1 MFSLE
6 ADTAGLKRQ
15 ILGLPRRSID
25 YTDSPRQRQATQPHK
40 SPLVII
46 RTTQHN
52 DLRHI
57 AKLKLPMLSIRKKRT
72 GSVLLCTALL
82 MVFSLALPLR
92 AQENNVPEIS
102 AAELVRLTIAHEM
115 KAAQDD
121 SHKHLF
127 RSRKQ
132 IPRGSQTRLYIE
144 TNDSMAGM
152 TIAYNDQPLNPQ
164 QQKAEQDHLAWL
176 ANNPQQLRKKR
187 AQEKADEQRTLR
199 ILRALPDAFLYEYAG
214 TETGDADL
222 GKPGDPLTKLNF
234 TPNPSYSPPTRV
246 EQVLQGLKGHLL
258 IDASAHR
265 LARIEGTLFRD
276 VTFGWGIIGHLDK
289 GGYFRVQ
296 QADVGDGSWEI
307 TSMKLKVTGK
317 ILLLRGLSITTDE
330 VFSHFHPVP
339 AHLTFAEA
347 AELLKSEQEKLA
359 HEGESQAQR

>member
-1 MFSLE
+1 
-6 ADTAGLKRQ
+6 
-15 ILGLPRRSID
+15 
-25 YTDSPRQRQATQPHK
+25 
-40 SPLVII
+40 
-46 RTTQHN
+46 
-52 DLRHI
+52 
-57 AKLKLPMLSIRKKRT
+57 MLSSRQMRT
-72 GSVLLCTALL
+72 ASGLFCATVLSLS
-82 MVFSLALPLR
+82 SLAAPLR
-92 AQENNVPEIS
+92 AQENRAPEIA

-152 TIAYNDQPLNPQ
+152 TIAYNDQPLNAQ

-176 ANNPQQLRKKR
+176 ASNPEQLRKKR

-199 ILRALPDAFLYEYAG
+199 ILRALPDAFLYEYDG
-214 TETGDADL
+214 IETGEPTL
-222 GKPGDPLTKLNF
+222 GKPGDSLRRLKF
-234 TPNPSYSPPTRV
+234 TPNPAYSPPTRV
-246 EQVLQGLKGHLL
+246 EQVLEGMNGYLL
-258 IDASAHR
+258 IDAAAHR
-265 LARIEGTLFRD
+265 LARMEGTLFRD

-317 ILLLRGLSITTDE
+317 ILLFRGLSITTDE
-330 VFSHFHPVP
+330 VFSDFRKVP
-339 AHLTFAEA
+339 ADLPFAKGVD
-347 AELLKSEQEKLA
+347 LLKAEQQKLA

>member
-1 MFSLE
+1 MPSSRE
-6 ADTAGLKRQ
+6 TRTASG
-15 ILGLPRRSID
+15 
-25 YTDSPRQRQATQPHK
+25 
-40 SPLVII
+40 
-46 RTTQHN
+46 
-52 DLRHI
+52 
-57 AKLKLPMLSIRKKRT
+57 
-72 GSVLLCTALL
+72 LLCATLLALL
-82 MVFSLALPLR
+82 SLTVPLR
-92 AQENNVPEIS
+92 ARENSAPDVS

-132 IPRGSQTRLYIE
+132 IPRGSQTRLYVE

-152 TIAYNDQPLNPQ
+152 TIAYNDQPLTPQ

-214 TETGDADL
+214 TETGEAVV
-222 GKPGDPLTKLNF
+222 GKAGDPLTKLKF

-246 EQVLQGLKGHLL
+246 EQVLQGLNGYLL
-258 IDASAHR
+258 IDAAAHR
-265 LARIEGTLFRD
+265 LASIEGTLFRD

-296 QADVGDGSWEI
+296 QAEAGDGSWEI

-317 ILLLRGLSITTDE
+317 ILLFRGLSITTDE
-330 VFSHFHPVP
+330 VFSDFSEVP
-339 AHLTFAEA
+339 ADLPFAKGVD
-347 AELLKSEQEKLA
+347 LLKTEQQKLA

>member
-1 MFSLE
+1 
-6 ADTAGLKRQ
+6 
-15 ILGLPRRSID
+15 
-25 YTDSPRQRQATQPHK
+25 
-40 SPLVII
+40 
-46 RTTQHN
+46 
-52 DLRHI
+52 
-57 AKLKLPMLSIRKKRT
+57 MLSTRHMR
-72 GSVLLCTALL
+72 GASGLLSATLLALW
-82 MVFSLALPLR
+82 SLAAPLR
-92 AQENNVPEIS
+92 AQENRAPEIS

-115 KAAQDD
+115 KAAEDD

-127 RSRKQ
+127 RSRRQ

-152 TIAYNDQPLNPQ
+152 TIAYNDQPLTAQ

-176 ANNPQQLRKKR
+176 ASNPEQLRKKR

-199 ILRALPDAFLYEYAG
+199 ILRALPNAFLYEYDG
-214 TETGDADL
+214 TETAEATV
-222 GKPGDPLTKLNF
+222 GKAGDPLTKLKF
-234 TPNPSYSPPTRV
+234 TPNPSYSPPSRV
-246 EQVLQGLKGHLL
+246 EQVLQGLKGYLL

-317 ILLLRGLSITTDE
+317 ILLFRGLSITTDE
-330 VFSHFHPVP
+330 VFSDFREVR
-339 AHLTFAEA
+339 ADLTFAEA
-347 AELLKSEQEKLA
+347 VELLKAQQEKLA
-359 HEGESQAQR
+359 RGTESGGGGY